1 MMAVVAGVALAKVH
15 HGLLYPTRQLMIDGR
30 TFVFPTEGRKEF
42 KKGGEGR
49 RNQEDAQ
56 GARSLTGFAK
66 IESEDEAGFLRRRA
80 RSGRVTNTIV
90 AVVMKRSFDLE
101 LRLQPYSVSDFL
113 ASSSSVSSAES
124 AECSPEEQ
132 RKLTVFYDGK
142 VCASTVTELQAR
154 AIILLANREMEERS
168 SKTPTGSEPSTPSL
182 RSQPSTPSLRSQ
194 PSTPSLQAQVYNST
208 GLSMKRSLQRFLQKR
223 QHRIQATSPYH
234 HQY

>member
-1 MMAVVAGVALAKVH
+1 
-15 HGLLYPTRQLMIDGR
+15 
-30 TFVFPTEGRKEF
+30 
-42 KKGGEGR
+42 
-49 RNQEDAQ
+49 
-56 GARSLTGFAK
+56 
-66 IESEDEAGFLRRRA
+66 
-80 RSGRVTNTIV
+80 
-90 AVVMKRSFDLE
+90 MKRSFDLE

-124 AECSPEEQ
+124 AECSREEQ

-142 VCASTVTELQAR
+142 VSASTVTELQAK

-194 PSTPSLQAQVYNST
+194 PSTPSPQAQVYNST